1 MAGTGEVVWERM
13 ADTMFTHTLDEAQVR
28 RLREVAEGKGFQFG
42 PLDHGHFTARK
53 GKCVLSAYLSGKLV
67 VAGKEAKEFV
77 EFVLEPEVLGEA
89 RLGYEKLRNPE
100 MYAPHFGIDESG
112 KGDLFGPL
120 VVAGVYVDEKK
131 ADQLIAAGVRDSKTI
146 TSDKKIG
153 ELAEEIGKTVGPAR
167 EVVTIG
173 PERYSELYRKFGNLN
188 RMLAWAHGKVIANLH
203 GKVPDCPRALSD
215 QFGDPRL
222 VEGELRKQGVELKL
236 EQRTKAESDI
246 AVAAASILARAEFVR
261 QLGRLSMDAGVEL
274 AKGSGAGVKKQAEE
288 IFQKGGREKLAKI
301 CKTHFRTF
309 AEVVGDP
316 VPPKVEWRK
325 R

>member
-1 MAGTGEVVWERM
+1 MTGEGEVAWKGM
-13 ADTMFTHTLDEAQVR
+13 ADTMFTRTLDEAQVR
-28 RLREVAEGKGFQFG
+28 RLKQVAEGKGFQFG

-53 GKCVLSAYLSGKLV
+53 GKCVLSAYLSGKVV
-67 VAGKEAKEFV
+67 VAGKEAKDFV
-77 EFVLEPEVLGEA
+77 EFVLEPEILGEA
-89 RLGYEKLRNPE
+89 RLGYEKLHNPE

-120 VVAGVYVDEKK
+120 VVAGVYVDEAK
-131 ADQLIAAGVRDSKTI
+131 ADRLIAAGVRDSKTI

-153 ELAEEIGKTVGPAR
+153 ELAEEIGKTVGPGR

-203 GKVPDCPRALSD
+203 GKVPGCPRALSD

-261 QLGRLSMDAGVEL
+261 QLGKLSLEAGLEL
-274 AKGSGAGVKKQAEE
+274 AKGAGAGVKKQAEE
-288 IFQKGGREKLAKI
+288 IFRGGGREKLAKL

>member
-1 MAGTGEVVWERM
+1 MAGRGEVAWERM
-13 ADTMFTHTLDEAQVR
+13 ADTMFTHTLNEAQVQ
-28 RLREVAEGKGFQFG
+28 RLRDLAEAKGFVFG

-89 RLGYEKLRNPE
+89 RLGYEKLHHPE

-131 ADQLIAAGVRDSKTI
+131 AERLLAAGVRDSKTI

-153 ELAEEIGKTVGPAR
+153 ELAEEIGKVVGPGL

-203 GKVPDCPRALSD
+203 GRLPDCPRALSD

-222 VEGELRKQGVELKL
+222 VEGELRRQGVEIKL
-236 EQRTKAESDI
+236 EQRSKAESDI
-246 AVAAASILARAEFVR
+246 AVAAASVLARAEFVR
-261 QLGRLSMDAGVEL
+261 QLAKLSMEAGTQL

-288 IFQKGGREKLAKI
+288 IFQKSGREKLAKL